1 MAEVL
6 LLCYHT
12 PVIVESTPFTLVLGV
27 PAVCLELVLVGMVL
41 YRGLHRRLPIFT
53 AYVALVVV
61 KEAVTSLVLY
71 RFGLRSLPYYY
82 AYWGSQGIL
91 VVLRG
96 LVVAELLHAVLRP
109 YRGVWTIARFALSV
123 TAATLLLY
131 AAVESAASAPQIGGF
146 VLAADRG
153 LEFAVVGALLALL
166 AVCRYYEVGLDPLS
180 AAIALGLAIYSS
192 FAIMN
197 NTVLFKFFSAY
208 AQTWS
213 IMRRVSYDAAVMIWL
228 WPLLRPVPE
237 QEAAP
242 TLISASVYQQLVPE
256 FSGRMRELN
265 DRLLDI
271 LQR

>member
-1 MAEVL
+1 MMAEVL

-109 YRGVWTIARFALSV
+109 HRGVWTIARFALSV

-197 NTVLFKFFSAY
+197 NTVLFRLRAD
-208 AQTWS
+208 
-213 IMRRVSYDAAVMIWL
+213 VEHHAAGF
-228 WPLLRPVPE
+228 LRCGRHDLAL
-237 QEAAP
+237 AAL
-242 TLISASVYQQLVPE
+242 TARAGAR
-256 FSGRMRELN
+256 SGPHPDFCE
-265 DRLLDI
+265 RLPATGARI
-271 LQR
+271 QRQNA